1 MIADEKTRVT
11 VTLSRGAAGAKVL
24 QEPKLN
30 LRNAGEIAASDF
42 VSVQLDGGDAFD
54 VKAVMPDRPQDLR
67 TRDTGEWDFWVTP
80 LAGGTHEI
88 QIIVLLYDNIG
99 YLPAAKFAKS
109 VTVTVPF
116 LSRITKFVQGWP
128 SEFALLLI
136 AGAGSILLA
145 GWWDRRSKRS
155 EMASAKRAEGQEIPP
170 PPAKD

>member
-1 MIADEKTRVT
+1 
-11 VTLSRGAAGAKVL
+11 
-24 QEPKLN
+24 
-30 LRNAGEIAASDF
+30 
-42 VSVQLDGGDAFD
+42 
-54 VKAVMPDRPQDLR
+54 LR

-116 LSRITKFVQGWP
+116 LSQITKFVQGWP

-155 EMASAKRAEGQEIPP
+155 KMASAKRAEGQEIPP